1 MLCQQLRIFGFM
13 AVAIVRLSAAAQFSC
28 DNGQGFIVCHIS
40 LNSGN
45 DFTFSEE
52 DDAVDCTH
60 DGKYCARVESIPN
73 DNTEWKI
80 TVLNSGGG
88 TSEFCYDVCP
98 LQRTCDNIS
107 GTCFQECQK
116 SAC

>member
-1 MLCQQLRIFGFM
+1 MLCRQLRIFVFM
-13 AVAIVRLSAAAQFSC
+13 AVAMVRLSAAAQFNC
-28 DNGQGFIVCHIS
+28 DDFRGYISCHIS
-40 LNSGN
+40 LNPGN

-80 TVLNSGGG
+80 AVLNSGGG
-88 TSEFCYDVCP
+88 TSSFCYGMCP
-98 LQRTCDNIS
+98 LQLAHDNIS
-107 GTCFQECQK
+107 GAYYNECQT
-116 SAC
+116 SVC